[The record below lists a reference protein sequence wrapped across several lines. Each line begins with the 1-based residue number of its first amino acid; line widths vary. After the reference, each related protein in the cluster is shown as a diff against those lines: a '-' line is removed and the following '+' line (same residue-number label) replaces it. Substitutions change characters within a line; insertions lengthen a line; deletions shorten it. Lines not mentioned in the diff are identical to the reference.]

1 MPEHTF
7 TPTLRFG
14 TMLPRPIEDDQVAI
28 EEKPSF
34 ASPDKEDG
42 GVFSEKT
49 VRDMNL
55 GLSDVIN
62 HGLSGGDVHN
72 LGDLGR

>member
-34 ASPDKEDG
+34 APQDMTMPDGANEG
-42 GVFSEKT
+42 FSS
-49 VRDMNL
+49 DMNL